1 VDTSFIRQQSLIAKG
16 NERSKESHGEQPR
29 GKSDRKDKTLS
40 MEIDQVDHVKRFDYY
55 SKDIKQILEQ
65 KDHLL
70 RNSRAC
76 VDTIF
81 WKNGSKG
88 VRRDS

>member
-1 VDTSFIRQQSLIAKG
+1 
-16 NERSKESHGEQPR
+16 
-29 GKSDRKDKTLS
+29 